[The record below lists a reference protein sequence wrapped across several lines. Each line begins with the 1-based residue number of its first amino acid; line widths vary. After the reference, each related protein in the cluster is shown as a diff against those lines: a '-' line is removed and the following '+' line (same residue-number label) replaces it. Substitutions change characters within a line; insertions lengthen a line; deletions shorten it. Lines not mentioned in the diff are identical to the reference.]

1 MIPRGESFTFGR
13 NQADAASEGLLGR
26 GVNGEMNR
34 ERSRVRPLL
43 LLGLLVFLGCSEQE
57 VKKIERVTGKAWDKA
72 RQASAQI
79 GAELGL
85 DADTW
90 KQTRNRMTLPR
101 LIEERLRQDAALR
114 GASIRAQIEND
125 QIVLTGTVREETQR
139 LRALELAR
147 SVPGGESV
155 RDNLRVIGD

>member
-1 MIPRGESFTFGR
+1 
-13 NQADAASEGLLGR
+13 
-26 GVNGEMNR
+26 MNR
-34 ERSRVRPLL
+34 EGSRVRPLL
-43 LLGLLVFLGCSEQE
+43 LLLGLLVCLGCSEQE

-90 KQTRNRMTLPR
+90 KQTRNRLTLPR
-101 LIEERLRQDAALR
+101 LIEERLRQDASLR
-114 GASIRAQIEND
+114 GASIRVQIEND